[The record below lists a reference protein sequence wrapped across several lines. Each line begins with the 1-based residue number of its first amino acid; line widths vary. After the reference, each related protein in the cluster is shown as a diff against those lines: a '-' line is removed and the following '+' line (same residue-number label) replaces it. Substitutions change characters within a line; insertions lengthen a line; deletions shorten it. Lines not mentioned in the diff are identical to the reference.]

1 MLEWWQSLPEYWQT
15 LVYQYT
21 AGGFIF
27 FFVIFWALKTKALKM
42 SLKQDRKAL
51 ALLLFGFVFFLGVH
65 SIWTYLV
72 TK

>member
-1 MLEWWQSLPEYWQT
+1 MFGWWQSLPEYWQT

-21 AGGFIF
+21 VGGCIF
-27 FFVIFWALKTKALKM
+27 FFMIFWALKTKALKM
-42 SLKQDRKAL
+42 SSKQDRNTLKTL
-51 ALLLFGFVFFLGVH
+51 IFGFVFFLGVH